1 MILSIIEFAF
11 RGLLMVVLFF
21 VLKILSKVIGDF
33 FNLSFYTLAVDCI
46 LLCSVIALF
55 LKPFLS
61 LSKGIVSYLKEFT
74 SQFLIAGAII
84 ASTYFLSSYFEPNF
98 SYRFVPINGRDMFK
112 LFLFFFLFLFPKSF
126 FFGRLLFIFLE

>member
-112 LFLFFFLFLFPKSF
+112 LFLFFFSCFCFRRAFFSEDCYSF
-126 FFGRLLFIFLE
+126 F